1 MMTPDAWIARIGT
14 EIALSDWVVLDQAR
28 IDAFAAC
35 TEDHQFIHTDPARA
49 AATPFGGTVAHGF
62 LTLSM
67 LSKLAQALPP
77 VAGMVMGVNAGFD
90 RVRFVSP
97 VRAGQSVRGRFVL
110 AGVER
115 PAPEDLRLRLEVSV
129 EIDGSDR
136 PALVATWLVRMV
148 LGRG

>member
-1 MMTPDAWIARIGT
+1 MTPNDLAARIGS

-35 TEDHQFIHTDPARA
+35 TVDHQFIHIDPARA

-67 LSKLAQALPP
+67 LSKLAEALPLID
-77 VAGMVMGVNAGFD
+77 GLVMGVNAGFD

-97 VRAGQSVRGRFVL
+97 VRAGQRVRGRFVL
-110 AGVER
+110 AGLER
-115 PAPEDLRLRLEVSV
+115 PAPDDLRLRLDVTV
-129 EIDGSDR
+129 EIEGADR
-136 PALVATWLVRMV
+136 PALAATWLVRMV
-148 LGRG
+148 LRVG